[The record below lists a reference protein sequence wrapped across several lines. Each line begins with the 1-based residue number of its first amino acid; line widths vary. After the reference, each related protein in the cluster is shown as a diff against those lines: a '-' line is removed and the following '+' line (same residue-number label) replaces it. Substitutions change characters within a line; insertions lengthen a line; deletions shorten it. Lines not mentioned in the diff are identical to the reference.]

1 MSTATI
7 FFQFLLML
15 VSMYYAMLCTNW
27 GELYLYEKDMVPPE
41 STSNQAY
48 WLKLVSMWFTMLLYI
63 FSLVAPLLFP
73 NRSFD

>member
-1 MSTATI
+1 M
-7 FFQFLLML
+7 FQFLLML

-27 GELYLYEKDMVPPE
+27 GELYLYEKDTTSVPE
-41 STSNQAY
+41 DVTNQAY
-48 WLKLVSMWFTMLLYI
+48 WLKLIAMWFTMLLYI